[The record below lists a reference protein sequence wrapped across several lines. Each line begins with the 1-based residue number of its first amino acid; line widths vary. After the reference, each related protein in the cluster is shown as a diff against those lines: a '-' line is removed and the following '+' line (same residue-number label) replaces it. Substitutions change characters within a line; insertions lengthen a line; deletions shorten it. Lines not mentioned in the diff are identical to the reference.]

1 MSGSISR
8 GKNDS
13 SQSLQMIE
21 RPLMTPDELKSI
33 PKGHF
38 IVMKT
43 GTHPM
48 RTRLRLFL
56 EWGITFGEP
65 YSIPEKADRSVAY
78 ANKQELELA
87 SCADMCGCPRQAA
100 RRRHPTRRMPD
111 GGSRPIP
118 QQAITARSH

>member
-1 MSGSISR
+1 MPAI
-8 GKNDS
+8 
-13 SQSLQMIE
+13 I
-21 RPLMTPDELKSI
+21 I

-65 YSIPEKADRSVAY
+65 YSIPEKAARSVAY

-87 SCADMCGCPRQAA
+87 IMCRHVRMHAASGAAPVSNKADA
-100 RRRHPTRRMPD
+100 RRGQQADPSAGHHGQEPPD
-111 GGSRPIP
+111 GQKSLRP
-118 QQAITARSH
+118 

>member
-1 MSGSISR
+1 MPAI
-8 GKNDS
+8 
-13 SQSLQMIE
+13 I
-21 RPLMTPDELKSI
+21 I

-65 YSIPEKADRSVAY
+65 YSIP
-78 ANKQELELA
+78 
-87 SCADMCGCPRQAA
+87 
-100 RRRHPTRRMPD
+100 
-111 GGSRPIP
+111 
-118 QQAITARSH
+118 

>member
-1 MSGSISR
+1 MPAI
-8 GKNDS
+8 
-13 SQSLQMIE
+13 I
-21 RPLMTPDELKSI
+21 I

-65 YSIPEKADRSVAY
+65 YSIPEKAARSVAY

-87 SCADMCGCPRQAA
+87 IMC
-100 RRRHPTRRMPD
+100 RHVRMPPPL
-111 GGSRPIP
+111 STRIP
-118 QQAITARSH
+118 PGRSPTPPPCLTC